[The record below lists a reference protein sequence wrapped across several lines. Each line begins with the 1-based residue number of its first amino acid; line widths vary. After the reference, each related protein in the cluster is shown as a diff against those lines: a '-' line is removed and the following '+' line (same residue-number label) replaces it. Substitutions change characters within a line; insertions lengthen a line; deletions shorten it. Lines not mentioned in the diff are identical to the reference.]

1 MKKLLIILFS
11 ILISFNS
18 NAKWTK
24 ATEDLGD
31 TYYFDYGSIKKNNG
45 NIFVWMLIDQYKPD
59 YSGNFSTKIL
69 YEIDCNPPLKG
80 RSLSIIGYSLPMAK
94 GNPNSVDNATGLW
107 NYANNESKKLLNKV
121 CNR

>member
-1 MKKLLIILFS
+1 MKKLLILLFS

-45 NIFVWMLIDQYKPD
+45 NIFVWMLIDQYAKDATFIPEIWQGHKND
-59 YSGNFSTKIL
+59 GAKMWDALGKLEEISDKI
-69 YEIDCNPPLKG
+69 
-80 RSLSIIGYSLPMAK
+80 
-94 GNPNSVDNATGLW
+94 
-107 NYANNESKKLLNKV
+107 
-121 CNR
+121 